1 MIPIQLIFSFAD
13 IINHEEVEEEQEK
26 GFINTSPTRSSTSS
40 SSNSGG
46 GRQFNQMVSPSPS
59 LTQPPVNDFHPIRRG
74 SCVATISAKDYIG
87 RF

>member
-1 MIPIQLIFSFAD
+1 MKKLKKNKKKDLLIL
-13 IINHEEVEEEQEK
+13 VQQ
-26 GFINTSPTRSSTSS
+26 GSTSS